1 MTSLD
6 SATSVVRLAIAEVL
20 SVPSDQVKPSAT
32 IADHQIDSLEWVEIA
47 VIIEEKLGIQLEPA
61 DFAGARTVAD
71 MAGILHTAL
80 AAR

>member
-1 MTSLD
+1 MASLD
-6 SATSVVRLAIAEVL
+6 SAISVVQAAIAEVL
-20 SVPSDQVKPSAT
+20 CVPRDHVKPSAT

-47 VIIEEKLGIQLEPA
+47 VIIEEKLGVQLEPS

-71 MAGILHTAL
+71 MAGVLHAAL